1 MDNYAIAGI
10 KPEQIR
16 YLYAPTHLNRTSDYG
31 VSFER
36 GTRVDYG
43 DRCHVIIS
51 GTASINNKGQVAYP
65 KDIIQQTHRMWENV
79 EALLSE
85 AECTFDDVAHIIVYL
100 RDNSDYAV
108 VSKLF
113 QERFADKPYIIV
125 QASVCRPNWLIEM
138 ECMAVKKTVNA
149 GFEPL

>member
-1 MDNYAIAGI
+1 
-10 KPEQIR
+10 
-16 YLYAPTHLNRTSDYG
+16 
-31 VSFER
+31 
-36 GTRVDYG
+36 
-43 DRCHVIIS
+43 
-51 GTASINNKGQVAYP
+51 
-65 KDIIQQTHRMWENV
+65 MWENV